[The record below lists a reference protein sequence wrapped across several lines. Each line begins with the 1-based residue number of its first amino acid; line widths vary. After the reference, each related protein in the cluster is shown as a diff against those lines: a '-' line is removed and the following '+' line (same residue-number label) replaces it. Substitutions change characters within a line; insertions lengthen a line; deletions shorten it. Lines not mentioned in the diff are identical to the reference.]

1 MNNLLR
7 RLIALVAILV
17 AVPALAASAW
27 IPYSAQG
34 FARLQN
40 QNRTIVAD
48 VHADWCPTCR
58 AQEPT
63 LEALRTDPR
72 MKSVIFVRVDFDKD
86 TDFLQRFR
94 IPRQSTIVVFK
105 GNRETA
111 RSVAETRP
119 AQLRA
124 AILAGI

>member
-1 MNNLLR
+1 MS
-7 RLIALVAILV
+7 RLIKSLLVLTAALA
-17 AVPALAASAW
+17 AVPALAGAGW
-27 IPYSAQG
+27 KTYSAGEFQG
-34 FARLQN
+34 LQS
-40 QNRTIVAD
+40 QGKTIVAD

-58 AQEPT
+58 AQQPT

-72 MKSVIFVRVDFDKD
+72 LRNVVFVRVDFDRD
-86 TDFLQRFR
+86 TDFLRRFR

-124 AILAGI
+124 AVLAGL